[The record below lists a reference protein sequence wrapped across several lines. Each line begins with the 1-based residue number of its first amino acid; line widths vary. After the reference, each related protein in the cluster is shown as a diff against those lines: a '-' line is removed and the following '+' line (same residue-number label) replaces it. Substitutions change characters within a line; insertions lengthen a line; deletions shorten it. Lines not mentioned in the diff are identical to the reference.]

1 MSAETAKHDVLVVD
15 DEPMVR
21 EVVTRY
27 LERDGLNVRSAAD
40 GAAALLEFENNPP
53 DLVVL
58 DVMLPHVN
66 GLDVLSEVRR
76 RGEVPVILLTA
87 NGEESER
94 VRGLDLGADD
104 YVVKP
109 FSPRELSARVRSVLR
124 RSADTTDSPI
134 QIGELVVDP
143 RSRNVEVAGSQ
154 RELTRREFDLLA
166 FLAANPGQVFSR
178 SQLLDQVWDSSA
190 EWQDPATVTVHVR
203 RLRNKLGDEPERWIQ
218 TVWGVGY
225 RFTS

>member
-87 NGEESER
+87 NGKESER

-109 FSPRELSARVRSVLR
+109 FSPREL
-124 RSADTTDSPI
+124 
-134 QIGELVVDP
+134 
-143 RSRNVEVAGSQ
+143 
-154 RELTRREFDLLA
+154 
-166 FLAANPGQVFSR
+166 
-178 SQLLDQVWDSSA
+178 
-190 EWQDPATVTVHVR
+190 
-203 RLRNKLGDEPERWIQ
+203 
-218 TVWGVGY
+218 
-225 RFTS
+225 

>member
-1 MSAETAKHDVLVVD
+1 MHDVLVVD

-27 LERDGLNVRSAAD
+27 LERDGHRVRAVAD
-40 GAAALLEFENNPP
+40 GASALLEFDNSPP

-66 GLDVLSEVRR
+66 GLDVLTEVRR
-76 RGEVPVILLTA
+76 RSEIPVILLTA
-87 NGEESER
+87 RREEADR

-124 RSADTTDSPI
+124 RSATSPSSPI
-134 QIGELVVDP
+134 QVGALVVDP
-143 RSRNVEVAGSQ
+143 RSRTVEVAGSQ
-154 RELTRREFDLLA
+154 LELTRREFDLLA
-166 FLAANPGQVFSR
+166 FLATHPGQVFSR
-178 SQLLDQVWDSSA
+178 AQLLDQVWDSSTD
-190 EWQDPATVTVHVR
+190 WQDPATVTVHVR
-203 RLRNKLGDEPERWIQ
+203 RLRAKLGGGPDDWIS
-218 TVWGVGY
+218 TVRGVGY
-225 RFTS
+225 RLGS

>member
-1 MSAETAKHDVLVVD
+1 MSAETTKHDVLVVA

-87 NGEESER
+87 NGEESDR
-94 VRGLDLGADD
+94 VRGLDMGADD

-124 RSADTTDSPI
+124 RSAATTDSLI
-134 QIGELVVDP
+134 QIGELTVDP
-143 RSRNVEVAGSQ
+143 RSRNVEVARSQ
-154 RELTRREFDLLA
+154 RDLTRREFDLLL